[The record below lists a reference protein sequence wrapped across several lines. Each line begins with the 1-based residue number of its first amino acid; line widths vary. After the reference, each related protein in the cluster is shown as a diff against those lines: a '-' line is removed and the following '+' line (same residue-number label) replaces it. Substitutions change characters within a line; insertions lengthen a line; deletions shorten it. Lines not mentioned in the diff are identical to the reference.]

1 MKVESSVRR
10 TTWALGFA
18 MMVFGL
24 LVTTQMRVQKQVP
37 LDANRLRSDELV
49 QQLKATEEQLR
60 TTIAERDR
68 LAGEADKLRKASSGT
83 VVPVPQVDPYLQLL
97 AGSVATQ
104 GSGIVITVTEAP
116 EAANKTRVRDE
127 DLWLITNELLA
138 AGAEG
143 ISINDQRLVG
153 VSGIRNV
160 GTRVMIYQTMTNSP
174 FQISAIGEP
183 AVMETALRMRGGV
196 VDTLGRWGIK
206 VSIIRSDA
214 VKLPA
219 FRGAPSFRYS
229 KPLN

>member
-1 MKVESSVRR
+1 
-10 TTWALGFA
+10 